1 MKTYRVQ
8 RCWTVVCSSYCEV
21 EAKNKVEACR
31 LAMEDQDYSDQEI
44 CDGSDGSTWIDS
56 IEADSEEL
64 TVPKPYREEDVD
76 G

>member
-1 MKTYRVQ
+1 
-8 RCWTVVCSSYCEV
+8 
-21 EAKNKVEACR
+21 
-31 LAMEDQDYSDQEI
+31 MEDQDYSDQEI